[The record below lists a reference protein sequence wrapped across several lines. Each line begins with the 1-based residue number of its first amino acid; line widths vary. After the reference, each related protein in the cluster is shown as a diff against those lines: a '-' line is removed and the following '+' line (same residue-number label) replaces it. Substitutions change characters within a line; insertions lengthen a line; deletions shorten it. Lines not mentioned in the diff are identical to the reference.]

1 MAFGRFFDGIRE
13 RIVGPEGPLPN
24 PITRTVPEIMTG
36 FTRPLQER
44 SEQLVQTL
52 AQDRFDATNR
62 EAAQQVEQIF
72 NSPEPID
79 ALFGTPAQQGALTP
93 GNPNFAQFR
102 TVAMRTPNFYG
113 RVLELSILKVVET
126 SPNPQNVLDQITNP
140 ANPTH
145 GQIPQAIRNALLGGP
160 GGVPPPTHTELRD
173 ALRNRLSLQRSLGE
187 VDPLAAL
194 NRERR
199 AGNINLPNAEF
210 NDMRDTVRETENFL
224 RTEMGW
230 DFTNL
235 GVNLAAA
242 PAGGRAGRGAAPP
255 GTIIRAPSNPEDAAR
270 VREAGSV
277 AYLHRLQYHRGV
289 QQYRQ
294 ARRERDQGVITPQ
307 EATARMQAA
316 EAFANN
322 AWISFENALHEVKSN
337 VLHDILQRKMR
348 SMGMTEDQIL
358 QANDPRRFGMMIAA
372 DVNRL
377 YANIENMRRL
387 EHLPIAGEEFEIRE
401 RSVWKGMLE
410 HWNRIPAPLR
420 IAAGFGMSMVV
431 LTTLPAAFG
440 GLAALFPATSG
451 IHAALAATGNFLG
464 GSLLAKNGILG
475 AAMLRTRSMVVGAGI
490 YALGN
495 AVLNHIH
502 SPERIQQRHNQELQT
517 LLQNSQEAL
526 LRDPAARRDLMR
538 QLDENRLK
546 MRRELSDKMKARG
559 RAGLLLAFILT
570 PLLTAT
576 TLGLFDAA
584 TNAWN
589 PTKPGVATPT
599 APGTGVGTHPPG
611 TGTGAHPPGTP
622 AVPGSNINTGPSG
635 VNPVDL
641 AKDPSK
647 FLGAAEKV
655 YTIRSGDNFGEV
667 LKNHNVFGLSAAD
680 KQFAWDHSFI
690 KSGLDGKIYPINGV
704 SLTHPGDHVHL
715 MKMADGYHYV
725 VTPDSGQ
732 PLGHTAGYHNI
743 VVDHGNQPPA
753 WMEKSVH
760 GHNVNHFPGSGSHP
774 PIDHGSGVGD
784 KVYGGDPYGGN
795 VYDTGSITGHEKGWN
810 TVEAPP
816 AQGGVQSPGG
826 APQVP
831 EPAAT
836 PGLGQPER
844 LPSKSGLAPFTQLTV
859 DQYIGAAK
867 NGVSAGIGADTAAQ
881 AQADEFGRNAA
892 HHKSLAGVLSEHLN
906 KDVSKNDTVEQA
918 LKKLNINPRN

>member
-387 EHLPIAGEEFEIRE
+387 EHLPLAGEEFEIRE
-401 RSVWKGMLE
+401 RSVWKAMME
-410 HWNRIPAPLR
+410 RWQQIPAPLR
-420 IAAGFGMSMVV
+420 FAAGVALSTG
-431 LTTLPAAFG
+431 AFIG
-440 GLAALFPATSG
+440 ISAGLAALFPSVTV
-451 IHAALAATGNFLG
+451 FG
-464 GSLLAKNGILG
+464 GG
-475 AAMLRTRSMVVGAGI
+475 AAMIAKYGVGGMVAVRTARAGL
-490 YALGN
+490 AAGFAGLGN
-495 AVLNHIH
+495 IILNHTH
-502 SPERIQQRHNQELQT
+502 SPRRIEQKYDNELQT
-517 LLQNSQEAL
+517 LLQNNQEAL

-546 MRRELSDKMKARG
+546 MRHELSDKLKSRG
-559 RAGLLLAFILT
+559 RWGLLATLLIAPALALGSSALIEAAGSGWNFTTNPNT
-570 PLLTAT
+570 PPSTTA
-576 TLGLFDAA
+576 
-584 TNAWN
+584 
-589 PTKPGVATPT
+589 PATP
-599 APGTGVGTHPPG
+599 GS
-611 TGTGAHPPGTP
+611 GAGGPHPPGTP

-743 VVDHGNQPPA
+743 VVDHGNQPPP

-760 GHNVNHFPGSGSHP
+760 GHNVNHFPGSHP
-774 PIDHGSGVGD
+774 PVHHGGGVGD

-795 VYDTGSITGHEKGWN
+795 VYDTGSTTGYEKGWN
-810 TVEAPP
+810 TTVEAPP

-892 HHKSLAGVLSEHLN
+892 HHKSLAGVFSEHLN